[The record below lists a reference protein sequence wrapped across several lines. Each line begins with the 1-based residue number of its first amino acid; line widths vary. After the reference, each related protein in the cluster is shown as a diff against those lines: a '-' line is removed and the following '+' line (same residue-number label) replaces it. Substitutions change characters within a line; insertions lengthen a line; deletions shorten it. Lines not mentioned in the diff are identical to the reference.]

1 MERMRQY
8 SLPVIHAILVCD
20 RVISEEKTRK
30 KSLIGV
36 FDTIYYTRLP
46 FAIPELWVYVNLS
59 DVLGE
64 YSIRIEL
71 VHLDEERIIARIKS
85 KLLGKPN
92 QEIGYCFKNM
102 KFAIDGIYVFRFW
115 VNDDVIGEKYLYLK
129 RRS

>member
-1 MERMRQY
+1 MQRIRQY

-20 RVISEEKTRK
+20 KVISEEGTRK

-36 FDTIYYTRLP
+36 FDTINYTQLP
-46 FAIPELWVYVNLS
+46 FAVPELWVYVNLS

-71 VHLDEERIIARIKS
+71 VHLDENRAIAKIKS
-85 KLLGKPN
+85 KLRGKPN
-92 QEIGYCFKNM
+92 QELGYCFRNM
-102 KFAIDGIYVFRFW
+102 TFGKDGIYVFRFW
-115 VNDDVIGEKYLYLK
+115 VNDDVIGEKYLYVK